1 MGDLNIDLRICS
13 NNKSLHLI
21 QLFDLTQLVTNFT
34 RITSSTA
41 TIIDHIHSSNPE
53 NIVECFVPS
62 YAISD
67 HFPVCI
73 TRKIDHKN
81 AKTEHMSTSYR
92 CFKHFIES
100 SFLYDLGSDL
110 ESFSLSNSCV
120 DDDFTDWF
128 SIIQKQLDKHAPI
141 KSRRVKTQRLPEW
154 CTPEIVTARRMRDS
168 FKKAKNRSQYKI
180 FQNKTQYL
188 IRKAKKNHFSE
199 SISSQKDTRTIWK
212 HFRSYTKKT
221 SSPLNTLPDELKM
234 NDVTYS
240 DSQNIA
246 CKLNEYFAS
255 VCDHFSSHNDPVDA
269 PNMNI
274 LNEYINSKVPS
285 HVYFSVPYITT
296 QQVIEFIRGL
306 NPAKA
311 TGMDGL
317 GPRILK
323 MAAGALAPSITSH

>member
-1 MGDLNIDLRICS
+1 M
-13 NNKSLHLI
+13 
-21 QLFDLTQLVTNFT
+21 
-34 RITSSTA
+34 SS
-41 TIIDHIHSSNPE
+41 
-53 NIVECFVPS
+53 
-62 YAISD
+62 
-67 HFPVCI
+67 
-73 TRKIDHKN
+73 
-81 AKTEHMSTSYR
+81 SYR
-92 CFKHFIES
+92 YFKHFNES

-110 ESFSLSNSCV
+110 ESFSLSNSNV

-141 KSRRVKTQRLPEW
+141 KTRRVKTQRLPEW

-180 FQNKTQYL
+180 FRNKTQYH
-188 IRKAKKNHFSE
+188 IRKAKMNHFSE

-221 SSPLNTLPDELKM
+221 NSPLNNLPDELKM

-269 PNMNI
+269 PNMNL

-306 NPAKA
+306 NPTKT

-323 MAAGALAPSITSH
+323 MAAGVLAPSITSLINKSIDSSCFPSQLKIAKYSRYIKVVQNLIPPIIDQSQSYPQSLNFLKDILITSHGVLNKYHLIHENQSGFRPKHSCQTALIR